1 MMQNIS
7 NVFLYTED
15 FTDVG
20 IIHLKKTKTFFYKY

>member
-1 MMQNIS
+1 MMKNIS

-20 IIHLKKTKTFFYKY
+20 IIHLKKKQNILL

>member
-1 MMQNIS
+1 MMKNIS

-20 IIHLKKTKTFFYKY
+20 IIHLKKKPILL

>member
-1 MMQNIS
+1 MMKNIS

-20 IIHLKKTKTFFYKY
+20 IIHLKKNPFFYKY

>member
-1 MMQNIS
+1 MMKNIS

-20 IIHLKKTKTFFYKY
+20 IIHLKKKTILL